1 MVNARMVNAESS
13 YFSPA
18 TFCESFRVFGQIPRF
33 QNPFKYT
40 RKFNVNHKTVH
51 FSRGLGSLRVAFCVL
66 NQ

>member
-1 MVNARMVNAESS
+1 MVNARMVNAQSS

-51 FSRGLGSLRVAFCVL
+51 FSRGRGSPRLDVYVR